1 MSEIT
6 VSHAIR
12 NMRWTGERDIAKMMS
27 TLYGGFRPKSLIPW
41 PMEQFPGICEDP
53 AISFDSDASDLRFT
67 FLLGGR
73 PWPTQ
78 LLEGRHL
85 TKDTF
90 WNYILEKSNKAR
102 HLRYCPACAM
112 AQESANGFSW
122 WQHHQNLPGVIT
134 CATHEIQLLDVPWD
148 TATQRWG
155 NLPHNLTTPN
165 EAEQSRDDRC
175 ALDFSS
181 AIRSFASESER
192 YCPLVVSMLALET
205 VLNQEGCHRNDVVY
219 VFMERFA
226 NRFPRQ
232 IQSRIGRN
240 EVIAPDVQVRRLIS
254 QSILETPLATAL
266 IALTAFR
273 TVASF
278 RDAYSRLV
286 RDSTIDQFGSFT
298 PGRILD
304 KMIDRYPLLGPRLM
318 LH

>member
-1 MSEIT
+1 
-6 VSHAIR
+6 
-12 NMRWTGERDIAKMMS
+12 
-27 TLYGGFRPKSLIPW
+27 
-41 PMEQFPGICEDP
+41 
-53 AISFDSDASDLRFT
+53 
-67 FLLGGR
+67 
-73 PWPTQ
+73 
-78 LLEGRHL
+78 
-85 TKDTF
+85 
-90 WNYILEKSNKAR
+90 
-102 HLRYCPACAM
+102 
-112 AQESANGFSW
+112 
-122 WQHHQNLPGVIT
+122 
-134 CATHEIQLLDVPWD
+134 
-148 TATQRWG
+148 
-155 NLPHNLTTPN
+155 
-165 EAEQSRDDRC
+165 
-175 ALDFSS
+175 
-181 AIRSFASESER
+181 
-192 YCPLVVSMLALET
+192 MLALET

-304 KMIDRYPLLGPRLM
+304 KMID
-318 LH
+318 